1 MKLAENIQ
9 KFRKEKR
16 FSQEYLAEKCKV
28 SRQAIAKWESGE
40 STPTI
45 DKLVFLADLYEVTL
59 DELVGRATFDKYS
72 RVKEYLNE
80 FAAKD
85 IPKDVED
92 DISAIVTRYLL
103 FVERMELSASD
114 KLKGLEEILLT
125 ETKS

>member
-1 MKLAENIQ
+1 MKLAENLQ
-9 KFRKEKR
+9 ELRKEKR
-16 FSQEYLAEKCKV
+16 LSQEYLAEKCQV

-40 STPTI
+40 SVPTI
-45 DKLVFLADLYEVTL
+45 DKLVYLADLYEVTL
-59 DELVGRATFDKYS
+59 DELVGRTTYDKYS

-103 FVERMELSASD
+103 FVERMGLNASD
-114 KLKGLEEILLT
+114 KLKGLEEIFLT
-125 ETKS
+125 ETK

>member
-1 MKLAENIQ
+1 MKIAENLQ
-9 KFRKEKR
+9 GLRKEKR
-16 FSQEYLAEKCKV
+16 LSQEYLAEKCQV

-40 STPTI
+40 SIPTI
-45 DKLVFLADLYEVTL
+45 DKLVYLADLYEVTL
-59 DELVGRATFDKYS
+59 DELVGRTTYDKYS

-114 KLKGLEEILLT
+114 KLKGLKEIFLT
-125 ETKS
+125 ETK

>member
-45 DKLVFLADLYEVTL
+45 DKLVFLADIYEVTL

-85 IPKDVED
+85 IPKNVED

-114 KLKGLEEILLT
+114 KLKGLE
-125 ETKS
+125 

>member
-1 MKLAENIQ
+1 M
-9 KFRKEKR
+9 
-16 FSQEYLAEKCKV
+16 AEKCKV

-45 DKLVFLADLYEVTL
+45 DKLVFLADIYEVTL

-85 IPKDVED
+85 IPKNVED

-114 KLKGLEEILLT
+114 KLKGLEEIFLT
-125 ETKS
+125 ETK